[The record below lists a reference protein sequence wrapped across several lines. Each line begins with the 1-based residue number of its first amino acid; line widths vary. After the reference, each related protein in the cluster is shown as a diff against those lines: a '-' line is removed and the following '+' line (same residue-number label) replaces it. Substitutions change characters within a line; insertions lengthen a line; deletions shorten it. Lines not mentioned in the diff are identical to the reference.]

1 MSAKRRN
8 RRCPDCPFCAPSGR
22 CLDPRIR
29 SGRCGDW
36 VWYVLP
42 GNNQCRRLWVKPRDP
57 RTPSQRHWRKRLG
70 AASRNYS
77 QSLTDEQQDACIAA
91 GAKRRSRPRLG
102 QWGWLTGQQFW
113 VGEQCAGKA
122 AGGVQKAESLTKGLQ
137 TKGISL
143 PTWDT
148 HRGMSVTP
156 PYQHRR
162 DTGQARKE
170 EGRRK
175 NAERRGL
182 NVMAASEV
190 RRDQLLTR
198 RLLSLSLPHG
208 VWCPPVRESW
218 APRGPRRRSPSRHR
232 CAGGGW
238 AARVQTD
245 WRRRQ
250 GAVGRERGPP
260 EHAKSEIRR
269 PKAER
274 RSKPETRRSRPAV
287 VECHVFGSP
296 TQRGPA
302 KSKPSPAGLPGLVD
316 RLEYGM
322 VRIVALRIEMT
333 WRVPK
338 GAKAARG
345 CFEGVTSLITTNK

>member
-1 MSAKRRN
+1 MTKASVPSKPKGGKAAVSAKRRN

-113 VGEQCAGKA
+113 VGKECAGKA
-122 AGGVQKAESLTKGLQ
+122 AGGVQKAESPTKGLQ

-148 HRGMSVTP
+148 HRSTSVTP
-156 PYQHRR
+156 PYQHRGN
-162 DTGQARKE
+162 TGRAGKN

-175 NAERRGL
+175 KEECRRQKAR
-182 NVMAASEV
+182 AASEV
-190 RRDQLLTR
+190 LQRQAITWQQF
-198 RLLSLSLPHG
+198 SLSAPG
-208 VWCPPVRESW
+208 SVWCPPFRVSL
-218 APRGPRRRSPSRHR
+218 APKGARGSSLSPHR
-232 CAGGGW
+232 CAWVGQ
-238 AARVQTD
+238 AAGVEPD
-245 WRRRQ
+245 WRWRR
-250 GAVGRERGPP
+250 GSAGRERGPP
-260 EHAKSEIRR
+260 EQMLAY
-269 PKAER
+269 P
-274 RSKPETRRSRPAV
+274 
-287 VECHVFGSP
+287 
-296 TQRGPA
+296 GP
-302 KSKPSPAGLPGLVD
+302 
-316 RLEYGM
+316 
-322 VRIVALRIEMT
+322 
-333 WRVPK
+333 
-338 GAKAARG
+338 
-345 CFEGVTSLITTNK
+345 